1 MATLDH
7 SELQRRLMRALDVA
21 GKTHGPE
28 DVARAVAD
36 GRMQAW
42 TAGDSLVITE
52 VLNFPQARALN
63 VFLAVGN
70 LDEVMSLQPAI
81 EAFGR
86 EHGCSV
92 MRMEGRKGWARV
104 LPDHGWKQD
113 KKVIYERTLTDG

>member
-1 MATLDH
+1 
-7 SELQRRLMRALDVA
+7 MRALDVA

-42 TAGDSLVITE
+42 TAGDSLVVTE
-52 VLNFPQARALN
+52 VLAFPQARALN

-70 LDEVMSLQPAI
+70 LDEVMSLLPDL

-86 EHGCSV
+86 EHGCKA

-104 LPDHGWKQD
+104 LPNYGWKED
-113 KKVIYERTLTDG
+113 KKVIYEKELSDG

>member
-1 MATLDH
+1 MANLDH
-7 SELQRRLMRALDVA
+7 SELQRRLMRALEVA

-28 DVARAVAD
+28 DVARAVSE

-42 TAGDSLVITE
+42 SAGDSLVVTE
-52 VLNFPQARALN
+52 VLAFPKAKGLN

-86 EHGCSV
+86 EHGCTV
-92 MRMEGRKGWARV
+92 MRMEGRRGWARV
-104 LPDHGWKQD
+104 LPDYGWKQD

>member
-1 MATLDH
+1 
-7 SELQRRLMRALDVA
+7 MRALDVA

-28 DVARAVAD
+28 DVARAVNE

-42 TAGDSLVITE
+42 TAGDSLVVTE
-52 VLNFPQARALN
+52 VLQYPRGSALN

-70 LDEVMSLQPAI
+70 LDEVMSLQPTL

-86 EHGCSV
+86 EHGCAV

-104 LPDHGWKQD
+104 LPDYGWKQD

>member
-1 MATLDH
+1 MANLDH

-28 DVARAVAD
+28 DVARAVSE

-42 TAGDSLVITE
+42 TAGDSLVVTE
-52 VLNFPQARALN
+52 VLEFPKAKALN

-86 EHGCSV
+86 EHGCKV

-104 LPDHGWKQD
+104 LPDYGWKAD

>member
-1 MATLDH
+1 
-7 SELQRRLMRALDVA
+7 MRALDVA

-28 DVARAVAD
+28 DVARAVSE

-42 TAGDSLVITE
+42 TAGDSLIVTE
-52 VLNFPQARALN
+52 VLAFPKAKALN

-70 LDEVMSLQPAI
+70 LDEVMSLQPAL

-86 EHGCSV
+86 EHGCTV

-104 LPDHGWKQD
+104 LPDYGWKENNL
-113 KKVIYERTLTDG
+113 VIYERTLSNG